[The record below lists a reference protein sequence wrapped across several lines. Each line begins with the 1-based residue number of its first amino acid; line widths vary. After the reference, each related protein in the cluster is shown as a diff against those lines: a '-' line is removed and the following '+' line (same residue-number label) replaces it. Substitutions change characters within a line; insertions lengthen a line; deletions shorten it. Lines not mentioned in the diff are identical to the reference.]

1 VVTNLST
8 VKDYSRQISKDYSR
22 QTRGLNPGRAG
33 VALVADDDEL
43 VRKTLRYTLEEFGY
57 QVVEADNGQECLQQY
72 EQLHPDIVLLD
83 CTMPIMDGYTC
94 CKKLRMLENSE
105 HTPVVMITGHDG
117 ESSIQK
123 AFASGATDYILKP
136 VQWSI
141 FPQRITTLVKQAKL
155 LRKLCAQNAEYEQAM
170 MVDDL
175 TKVLNRRAFNQ
186 YLEREW
192 QRGLREKT
200 TFSVIL
206 ADIDFFKIYNDTFGH
221 VAADRHLQQVAQTMR
236 HAVYRAT
243 DLVCRYGGEEFG
255 ILLPNTSV
263 SGAIHVAARI
273 QTALRDSFLDQNA
286 CILKTP
292 VTLSFG
298 VSGIVPSQDLTSMQL
313 VEAADKALYHA
324 KEQGR
329 NRIAVRSLAA

>member
-1 VVTNLST
+1 M
-8 VKDYSRQISKDYSR
+8 VK
-22 QTRGLNPGRAG
+22 PGRAG
-33 VALVADDDEL
+33 VALVADDDDL
-43 VRKTLRYTLEEFGY
+43 IRKTLRYTLEEYSY
-57 QVVEADNGQECLQQY
+57 QVVEADNGQECIQQY
-72 EQLHPDIVLLD
+72 KQLHPDIVLLD

-117 ESSIQK
+117 DTSIQK

-141 FPQRITTLVKQAKL
+141 FAQRITALVKQSKL
-155 LRKLCAQNAEYEQAM
+155 MRQLCDQNAEYQQAM

-192 QRGLREKT
+192 LRGLREQT
-200 TFSVIL
+200 TFSMIL
-206 ADIDFFKIYNDTFGH
+206 ADVDFFKIYNDMFGH
-221 VAADRHLQQVAQTMR
+221 VAADRQLQQVAQIMR

-255 ILLPNTSV
+255 VLLPNTSV
-263 SGAIHVAARI
+263 SGALHIAARI
-273 QTALRDSFLDQNA
+273 QTALRDYFLDQNA
-286 CILKTP
+286 RTSTTP

-298 VSGIVPSQDLTSMQL
+298 VCGMVPSQDLMPVQL

-329 NRIAVRSLAA
+329 NRIAVRSLGA

>member
-1 VVTNLST
+1 M
-8 VKDYSRQISKDYSR
+8 
-22 QTRGLNPGRAG
+22 GLKPGRSG
-33 VALVADDDEL
+33 VALVAEDDEL
-43 VRKTLRYTLEEFGY
+43 MRKTLRYTLEEFGY
-57 QVVEADNGQECLQQY
+57 QVVETNNGKECLQQY
-72 EQLHPDIVLLD
+72 EQLHPDIVFLD
-83 CTMPIMDGYTC
+83 CTMPIMDGYAC

-105 HTPVVMITGHDG
+105 HTPVVMITGQDG
-117 ESSIQK
+117 DTSIQQ

-141 FPQRITTLVKQAKL
+141 FAQRITTLVKQAKV
-155 LRKLCAQNAEYEQAM
+155 LRQLCDQNAEYQQAM

-192 QRGLREKT
+192 QRGMREQT

-221 VAADRHLQQVAQTMR
+221 VAADRHLQQVAQIMR

-263 SGAIHVAARI
+263 VGALHVAARI
-273 QTALRDSFLDQNA
+273 QTALRDSILDQNTG
-286 CILKTP
+286 ISTTP

-298 VSGIVPSQDLTSMQL
+298 VCGMVPSQDLTSGQL

-324 KEQGR
+324 KAQGR
-329 NRIAVRSLAA
+329 NRIAVRPLAA

>member
-1 VVTNLST
+1 VNPELST
-8 VKDYSRQISKDYSR
+8 VEYYSK
-22 QTRGLNPGRAG
+22 QTKGLKPGRAG
-33 VALVADDDEL
+33 VALVADDDDL
-43 VRKTLRYTLEEFGY
+43 MRKTLRYTLEEYGY
-57 QVVEADNGQECLQQY
+57 QVVEADNGQECIQQY

-83 CTMPIMDGYTC
+83 CTMPTMDGYTC
-94 CKKLRMLENSE
+94 CQKLRMLENSE

-117 ESSIQK
+117 DTSIQK

-155 LRKLCAQNAEYEQAM
+155 LRKLCDQNAEYQQAM
-170 MVDDL
+170 MLDDL

-221 VAADRHLQQVAQTMR
+221 VAADRHLQQAAQIMR

-263 SGAIHVAARI
+263 GGAIHVAARI
-273 QTALRDSFLDQNA
+273 QTALRDSSLDQNVP
-286 CILKTP
+286 ISTTP
-292 VTLSFG
+292 ATLSFG
-298 VSGIVPSQDLTSMQL
+298 ITGIVPSQDLTSIQL

-324 KEQGR
+324 KGQGR
-329 NRIAVRSLAA
+329 NRIAVCSVAA